1 MQRGHLSEILMNLLK
16 NSREALGEKGDV
28 LLAITTSGSS
38 PNILKAIET
47 ARTRGM
53 RIIILTG
60 ELLPSYIPDNY
71 RTIMGAVMILYG
83 TYRLAMLYIKERA
96 RRRFD
101 ANSD

>member
-1 MQRGHLSEILMNLLK
+1 MNPQLILNIVGGVTAGMVLI
-16 NSREALGEKGDV
+16 LG
-28 LLAITTSGSS
+28 
-38 PNILKAIET
+38 
-47 ARTRGM
+47 
-53 RIIILTG
+53 IIILTG